1 MALEFS
7 KVTNSSLSEAKLGSF
22 CRKGFGAKQRSQL
35 MGGTRCVV

>member
-7 KVTNSSLSEAKLGSF
+7 KVTNSSLSEAKLESF
-22 CRKGFGAKQRSQL
+22 CRNRSDAKQRSQL